1 MSSRNRD
8 RVYTCEKHFASDD
21 IEICKYN
28 STTVVF
34 VAVFSHWKRHCNL
47 KFLFFLLMKSL
58 VTMVHQRN
66 TFFNNYELVRTSYSF
81 SSFPGNSIFILF
93 CLFLGLFLRFHAR
106 VKNAC
111 LNARVKTLAL
121 RDIKTLALRDIKRP

>member
-8 RVYTCEKHFASDD
+8 RVYTCEKHFAPDD

-34 VAVFSHWKRHCNL
+34 VVVFSHWKHNCNL
-47 KFLFFLLMKSL
+47 KFIYFLLMKSL
-58 VTMVHQRN
+58 LTMVHQRN
-66 TFFNNYELVRTSYSF
+66 TFFINYELVRTSYSF

-93 CLFLGLFLRFHAR
+93 VSFWTCFCGSMPES
-106 VKNAC
+106 KNAC
-111 LNARVKTLAL
+111 LKEHQRAITFF
-121 RDIKTLALRDIKRP
+121 